1 MYGYMFPNIFSD
13 YSVKSAAV
21 RHPACQVAI
30 LSPMGWLGSLFDWQL
45 FGTMAVKVTAAYLL
59 ALPIGWER
67 EQAQHSVGLRTF
79 PLVAMASCG
88 YVLLADTFIGGQY
101 TGVDAAARSRI
112 IQGLTTGIGFIG
124 GGAIMRSRG
133 NVRGTATAASIWNT
147 GVIGAAVAESRFEIA
162 VILSLLN
169 LITLRL
175 LVPLKERADK
185 AAPEA
190 SK

>member
-1 MYGYMFPNIFSD
+1 M
-13 YSVKSAAV
+13 
-21 RHPACQVAI
+21 H
-30 LSPMGWLGSLFDWQL
+30 WLGSLFDWQA
-45 FGTMAVKVTAAYLL
+45 FAMMAGRIIAAYIL

-88 YVLLADTFIGGQY
+88 YVMLADSVSGG
-101 TGVDAAARSRI
+101 DAAARSRI

-133 NVRGTATAASIWNT
+133 NVHGTATAASIWNT
-147 GVIGAAVAESRFEIA
+147 GVIGAAIAESRFEIA

-169 LITLRL
+169 LVTLHL
-175 LVPLKERADK
+175 LVPRKERILNK
-185 AAPEA
+185 LV
-190 SK
+190 K

>member
-1 MYGYMFPNIFSD
+1 
-13 YSVKSAAV
+13 
-21 RHPACQVAI
+21 
-30 LSPMGWLGSLFDWQL
+30 MGWLGSLFDWQL
-45 FGTMAVKVTAAYLL
+45 FGTMAVKITAAYLL

-67 EQAQHSVGLRTF
+67 EQAEHSVGLRTF

-88 YVLLADTFIGGQY
+88 YVLLADTFIGVHF
-101 TGVDAAARSRI
+101 TGVDEAARSRIIQGLTTGIGFIGGEAARSRI

-124 GGAIMRSRG
+124 GGAIMRGRG
-133 NVRGTATAASIWNT
+133 NVHGTATAASIWNT

-175 LVPLKERADK
+175 LVPLKERADQAK
-185 AAPEA
+185 RKEP
-190 SK
+190 K